1 MTQAW
6 LTLRDGL
13 LGERA
18 APAGDEV
25 ASEARLRRLVG
36 EHHDFIWRSL
46 RRLGVGHG
54 DVDDGVQQVFLV
66 ASRKLAEIRPH
77 SERSF
82 LYQTALRV
90 AADRRKSQKR
100 RREVPESEAAEEAF
114 DVPTAEELVDL
125 KRARRNLDEI
135 LDEMTLE
142 LRAVFTLF
150 ELDQL
155 TLTEIAALLEVP
167 RGTVASR
174 LRRARQQFFEL
185 AERFVRAAGQE
196 PIDE

>member
-1 MTQAW
+1 MPHGS
-6 LTLRDGL
+6 LTLSGSL
-13 LGERA
+13 IEEQTEPA
-18 APAGDEV
+18 AAAG
-25 ASEARLRRLVG
+25 SEGRLRALIDA
-36 EHHDFIWRSL
+36 HYDFVWRSL
-46 RRLGVGHG
+46 RRLGIPAG

-66 ASRKLAEIRPH
+66 ASRKLDAIRAG

-90 AADRRKSQKR
+90 AADARRARRR
-100 RREVPESEAAEEAF
+100 RREVMGEE
-114 DVPTAEELVDL
+114 VELALDRAPGADDL
-125 KRARRNLDEI
+125 TDLWRARARLDRI
-135 LDEMTLE
+135 LDTMTLE

-174 LRRARQQFFEL
+174 LRRARVEFFDQAARL
-185 AERFVRAAGQE
+185 AERGKDGAK
-196 PIDE
+196 P